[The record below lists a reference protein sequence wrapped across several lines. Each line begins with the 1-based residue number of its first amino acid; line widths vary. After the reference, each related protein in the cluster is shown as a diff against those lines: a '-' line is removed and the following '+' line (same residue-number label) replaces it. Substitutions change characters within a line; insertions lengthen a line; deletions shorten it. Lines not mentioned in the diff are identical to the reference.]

1 MAISPTAF
9 AMALARVLNAFHCLQ
24 ASMVTTFLLF
34 LSPSDEAFTFELS
47 AGEVIVVEVAGC
59 FFLATVFFALT
70 GASFLGTTTFLRL
83 PAMVEK
89 TGM

>member
-24 ASMVTTFLLF
+24 ASMVTTFFLL
-34 LSPSDEAFTFELS
+34 SSSDEAITFALS
-47 AGEVIVVEVAGC
+47 AGELIVVEVAGC